1 MLRVL
6 MKDVPTDYVA
16 CVVDPKGKTFRSE
29 IYPDYK
35 ANRPPMP
42 EDLSVQI
49 PLIFEGV
56 KKEGIPFLQVP
67 GIEADDTIGTLTKRA
82 VAEGFNVVI
91 ATGDKD
97 FAQLVNENVILVNT
111 MGKDNTW
118 TNAEGVVKKYGVP
131 PEKIIDF
138 LALMGDKIDNVPGVP
153 KCGEKTAAKWIT
165 EYGSVAGVIENAEKV
180 KGKIGEN
187 LRESLGFLPIARELV
202 TIKTDADLSSE
213 VPTLESLRLKEPNR
227 SELLDYYNK
236 LEFKTWARE
245 LKKSNTPGEVKP
257 MDGATLKEKRAA
269 VGAAPLDGEALDL
282 FSQEIRETPERK
294 FEIVSDEEGA
304 GKLAKELEE
313 LINKGGFELY
323 VLHKGEAQQ
332 EAEPVG
338 VAFGT
343 AEGRCYYVQLADD
356 GLLGQ
361 GLSVESF
368 VEIFK
373 DVFNHDKP
381 VKCGYD
387 VKFMKHVFANVGI
400 RLVGLSD
407 DVMLQSYVLEAH
419 RSHNIEKLAA
429 NWLKYDL
436 RSEEELLGR
445 GVKKKTFADIS
456 VEQAAD
462 FATERVFVVSR
473 LNRLF
478 KKALSDDPKLEKIYR
493 DIEMPLSDVLFKM
506 EQNGVLIDS
515 ALLEKQTQELNAK
528 CKELEEKAYE
538 VAGEVFKLSS
548 PKQLGEI
555 LFDKMGV
562 VLDGAKP
569 KKTASG
575 NYSTSEEVLS
585 ELAANYPLAK
595 IALEYR
601 TFNKLVT
608 TYTEKLPKMV
618 DPKDGRVHTTF
629 EQAVAV
635 TGRLSSTNP
644 NLQNIPIRTEEGRKV
659 REAFIAKPGCKLIS
673 ADYSQ
678 IELRIMAHLSADK
691 RLVEAFKHGED
702 IHRATAA
709 EVFGKDK
716 DQVTPNDRRIAK
728 VINFGLMYGMS
739 PFGLAKNL
747 GIGRDEA
754 KNYINQFFT
763 KFPGV
768 RNYMDNTRALAA
780 RQGYVE
786 TTFGRRLWL
795 PEIHAAGPRRAAAE
809 RAAINAPMQGTA
821 ADLIKLSMVAV
832 QKWIEDNNLHSKL
845 LLQIH
850 DELIMEVPEEE
861 VELVKENLPKIMDSV
876 TELHV
881 PLVAEVG
888 VGDNWEAAH

>member
-1 MLRVL
+1 

-35 ANRPPMP
+35 ANRPEMP

-49 PLIFEGV
+49 PVIFEGV
-56 KKEGIPFLQVP
+56 QKEGIPFLQIP

-97 FAQLVNENVILVNT
+97 FAQLVNDNVLLVNT

-118 TNAEGVVKKYGVP
+118 LNSEGVFKKFGVP

-153 KCGEKTAAKWIT
+153 KCGEKTAAKWIS

-187 LRESLGFLPIARELV
+187 LRSALGFLPIARQLV
-202 TIKTDADLSSE
+202 TIKTDADISKE
-213 VPTLESLRLKEPNR
+213 VPTLECLKLKTPNR
-227 SELLDYYNK
+227 TELLDYYNK
-236 LEFKTWARE
+236 LEFRTWAKE
-245 LKKSNTPGEVKP
+245 LKKTDVPGEVNALETAS
-257 MDGATLKEKRAA
+257 MKEKRAA
-269 VGAAPLDGEALDL
+269 VGATPIEGETLDL
-282 FSQEIRETPERK
+282 FSEEKETAPERK
-294 FEIVSDEEGA
+294 LEIIDTQEKAKTYITKLEDLITKDGFEFYVLADGA
-304 GKLAKELEE
+304 G
-313 LINKGGFELY
+313 
-323 VLHKGEAQQ
+323 QQ
-332 EAEPVG
+332 EYVPAG

-343 AEGRCYYVQLADD
+343 IDGNTAYVPIGNDVLLA
-356 GLLGQ
+356 Q
-361 GLSVESF
+361 GLTLSTF
-368 VEIFK
+368 KEIFGG
-373 DVFNHDKP
+373 VLEHAKP

-387 VKFMKHVFANVGI
+387 TKYMKHVFANVGI
-400 RLVGLSD
+400 NLSGVCD

-419 RSHNIEKLAA
+419 RSHLIEKLAA
-429 NWLKYDL
+429 NWLNYEL
-436 RSEEELLGR
+436 RNEESLLGK
-445 GVKKKTFADIS
+445 GAKKLTFSKVS
-456 VEQAAD
+456 VTDAAD
-462 FATERVFVVSR
+462 FASERVLIVSR

-478 KKALSDDPKLEKIYR
+478 KKALSDDAKLEGIYR
-493 DIEMPLSDVLFKM
+493 KIEMPLSDVLFKM
-506 EQNGVLIDS
+506 EQNGVLIDTN
-515 ALLEKQTQELNAK
+515 LLDKQTVELNNK
-528 CKELEEKAYE
+528 CKTLEQKAFE
-538 VAGEVFKLSS
+538 AAGEVFKLSS

-569 KKTASG
+569 KKTISG

-585 ELAANYPLAK
+585 ELADNYPLAK

-601 TFNKLVT
+601 TINKLVT

-659 REAFIAKPGCKLIS
+659 REAFIAAKGCKLIS

-691 RLVEAFKHGED
+691 RLVDAFKHNED

-709 EVFGKDK
+709 EVFGKEK

-747 GIGRDEA
+747 GISRDEA
-754 KNYINQFFT
+754 KNYINKFFAR
-763 KFPGV
+763 FPGV
-768 RNYMDNTRALAA
+768 RDYMDNTRALAD

-786 TTFGRRLWL
+786 TDFGRRLWL
-795 PEIHAAGPRRAAAE
+795 PDIHAMGARRAAAE

-821 ADLIKLSMVAV
+821 ADLIKLSMIAV
-832 QKWIEDNNLHSKL
+832 QKWIEEKGLKSKL
-845 LLQIH
+845 ILQIH

-861 VELVKENLPKIMDSV
+861 VDIVKENLPKIMDSV

-881 PLVAEVG
+881 PLLAEVG